1 MRLPIH
7 SMDLL
12 NKIKLIFTNKQEK
25 KGETIKGIIQIEEL
39 PSKLESKI
47 NELARLKRQFKD
59 DLLGRISNFEAEANK
74 KIIVLE
80 SIDISQRKEH
90 DRIKT
95 IVKENLHLYIL
106 HLKRTIDNIKEAE
119 KEEIEEYINRLSS
132 TLNEFGRVSSK
143 PFEKATILIGDE
155 LSDTRMII
163 ISLIKDVNKIMENN
177 NFLLEKGRLCL
188 VLTNLLSESKQ
199 LNLLNADFERELAGM
214 NAALEKA
221 KGENSLL
228 KNKLLEIKEGNDFKE
243 DNQEKID
250 YRNKLDFL
258 EREIQAIKIKLDL
271 KYLLKKFHYDKKID
285 QLVRDYM
292 ADFKGALMEDK
303 DLRII
308 GVIANNDKK
317 DFSRLKEIQT
327 AISITR
333 PPSATKTDKEITFL
347 EEKIEEEIL
356 HILSLENETKNGIK
370 RKEKLSM
377 KLQKINSDLMEHSKL
392 LFE

>member
-199 LNLLNADFERELAGM
+199 LNLLNADFERE
-214 NAALEKA
+214 
-221 KGENSLL
+221 
-228 KNKLLEIKEGNDFKE
+228 
-243 DNQEKID
+243 
-250 YRNKLDFL
+250 
-258 EREIQAIKIKLDL
+258 IQAIKIKLDL

-377 KLQKINSDLMEHSKL
+377 KLQKT
-392 LFE
+392 